1 MRALVQR
8 VSQASV
14 SVDAA
19 RVAEIGKGMLILL
32 GVGHEDGP
40 EDLRFVSEKCANL
53 RIFED
58 DDGKMNRSLLDVGG
72 QALVVSQFTLYGD
85 TRKGRRPGFTR
96 AAPPEIAEPA
106 YERFAQSLRD
116 LGIQVATGMFG
127 THMSVEIHND
137 GPVTLLVESPPPPS
151 KNSPE

>member
-19 RVAEIGKGMLILL
+19 KVAEIGKGMLILL

-40 EDLRFVSEKCANL
+40 EDLRFVAEKCANL

-72 QALVVSQFTLYGD
+72 EALIVSQFTLYGD

-96 AAPPEIAEPA
+96 AAPPEIAEPT

-116 LGIQVATGMFG
+116 LGIQVATGVFG
-127 THMSVEIHND
+127 AHMSVEIHND
-137 GPVTLLVESPPPPS
+137 GPVTLLVESPPRPS